1 MSYFN
6 TLFFGI
12 YPYIALLVCVVASI
26 ARYDKDQYTW
36 KTGSSQLLRSKN
48 LRRDS
53 NMFHV
58 GIIFILLGHLVGLLT
73 PESIYHHFI
82 SSSAKQVVAMAMG
95 GIMGVI
101 CLIGMTG
108 LLKRRLT
115 DPRIRASSTRS
126 DIAILIMLYI
136 QLILG
141 LITIFI
147 SMGHLDGSVMILLG
161 TWAQS
166 IVTFQLDQAVNAISS
181 VNIIY
186 KLHVFLGLT
195 IILMFPFSR
204 LVHVASVPLKYFGR
218 NYQIVR
224 QKQH

>member
-1 MSYFN
+1 MSYFDS
-6 TLFFGI
+6 LFFGI
-12 YPYIALLVCVVASI
+12 YPYIALLVCLVASVI
-26 ARYDKDQYTW
+26 RYDKDQYSW
-36 KTGSSQLLRSKN
+36 KSGSSQLLRN
-48 LRRDS
+48 TNMRRDS

-73 PESIYHHFI
+73 PEAIYHNFI
-82 SSSAKQVVAMAMG
+82 SSSAKQVVAMSMG
-95 GIMGVI
+95 GIFGVI

-108 LLKRRLT
+108 LLKRRLF

-126 DIAILIMLYI
+126 DIAILIMLYV

-141 LITIFI
+141 LISIFF
-147 SMGHLDGSVMILLG
+147 SMGHMDGSVMVLLA

-166 IVTFQLDQAVNAISS
+166 IVTFQFEQAVNAIST
-181 VNIIY
+181 VDLIF
-186 KLHVFLGLT
+186 KLHIFLGLT
-195 IILMFPFSR
+195 IVLMFPFSR
-204 LVHVASVPLKYFGR
+204 LVHVASVPIKYVGR

>member
-1 MSYFN
+1 MSYFD

-12 YPYIALLVCVVASI
+12 YPYIALLVCIVASI
-26 ARYDKDQYTW
+26 IRYDKDQYSW
-36 KTGSSQLLRSKN
+36 KTGSSQLLRDTKM
-48 LRRDS
+48 RRNS

-73 PESIYHHFI
+73 PASIYHHVI
-82 SSSAKQVVAMAMG
+82 SSSAKQVVAMSMG
-95 GIMGVI
+95 GIFGVI

-115 DPRIRASSTRS
+115 DPRIRATSTRS
-126 DIAILIMLYI
+126 DIAILIMLYV

-141 LITIFI
+141 LISIFF
-147 SMGHLDGSVMILLG
+147 SMGHMDGSVMVLLG

-166 IVTFQLDQAVNAISS
+166 IVTFQFEQAVNAISG
-181 VNIIY
+181 VDLIF
-186 KLHVFLGLT
+186 KLHIFLGLT
-195 IILMFPFSR
+195 IVLMFPFSR
-204 LVHVASVPLKYFGR
+204 LVHIASVPMKYMGR

-224 QKQH
+224 QKLH